1 MRGYIMSESGIL
13 KISKKDK
20 GLKVYP
26 FEHANQIIERI
37 EAYMTAQFAENDG
50 KLPQG
55 NLFAE
60 YFSGLHLELSKA
72 PSLNPAVV
80 NRLTREFHASKDL
93 TYAYRNMLAKQV
105 RDVVAEDREVLNITF
120 TDQNSG
126 ESMHV
131 LSAPDKNGQFSPVIR
146 LSEDDGDPVK
156 TMADIIPILD
166 YELFDEDK
174 WKNESDK
181 VKFARFQMINTTR
194 MMLRELWLNEI
205 KSDLFKR
212 SLSVSYRN
220 LIEVE
225 GEKSGFFDVTT
236 DSILPKR
243 PYQPN
248 ELAAQWKQKNVLFS
262 GNDFDKLIEKLNRF
276 SNNPNVGFVQTLSRR
291 QNSSVKEKLQE
302 EFRDTKV
309 KFLKLLAQNC
319 ERELLAKGIPA
330 DVIELMRD
338 GRLPAGKGYDIEH
351 MLDRALGGTND
362 HDNLCLVDRLYNDA
376 AADLTRFQTLSLMPG
391 SLRAIYEPVPK
402 ALHEASNRLQR
413 DTKLGLDGYVLADME
428 KRAIVP
434 LHKRILVSGIREEQP
449 SESEQPVFH

>member
-1 MRGYIMSESGIL
+1 MSKSGIL
-13 KISKKDK
+13 KMSKKDK
-20 GLKVYP
+20 GLKAYP
-26 FEHANQIIERI
+26 LEHANQIIERI
-37 EAYMTAQFAENDG
+37 EAYMTAQFVENDG

-55 NLFAE
+55 DLFAE
-60 YFSGLHLELSKA
+60 YFSGLHLEISKA

-93 TYAYRNMLAKQV
+93 TFSYKNMLTEPV
-105 RDVVAEDREVLNITF
+105 RDVVANDLEMLQVTF
-120 TDQNSG
+120 TGVGAG
-126 ESMHV
+126 ETV
-131 LSAPDKNGQFSPVIR
+131 RTLSCPDKNGELSALVC
-146 LSEDDGDPVK
+146 LSEDDGDPIK
-156 TMADIIPILD
+156 TLADIIPILD
-166 YELFDEDK
+166 KELFDEDK

-181 VKFARFQMINTTR
+181 AKFARFQMINTTR

-205 KSDLFKR
+205 KSSLFKG

-220 LIEVE
+220 MIEVE
-225 GEKSGFFDVTT
+225 GKKSGFFDVTA

-248 ELAAQWKQKNVLFS
+248 ELAGQWKQKNVLFS

-302 EFRDTKV
+302 EFRETKV

-319 ERELLAKGIPA
+319 ERELLAKGMPA

-362 HDNLCLVDRLYNDA
+362 HDNLCLVDRPYNDA

-402 ALHEASNRLQR
+402 ALHEASNLLQR
-413 DTKLGLDGYVLADME
+413 DTKLGLDGYVLADMD

-434 LHKRILVSGIREEQP
+434 LHKRILVSGMREEQSLEP
-449 SESEQPVFH
+449 EQPAFN